1 MEKRIL
7 SIVLFILSALFLLG
21 CEGKGTLE
29 IDKPKGAKVYING
42 KYVGD
47 VPLKKELKEGKY
59 TIVVATSEYD
69 LEKKKDVQIYFDHTT
84 KLSFNPT
91 PKGVLKVNTKPEGA
105 LVLEGKNPIG
115 TTPLTEKI
123 DVGKHKI
130 IIKKGDIGTT
140 RVVNIE
146 YGKTTELFVDLEH
159 ATVHFYANP
168 SDAKL
173 IIDGKDYGTFPKTV
187 KLNEGVHKI
196 TVSKDV
202 YTDTFTLKV
211 KRGDELTVTYILK
224 PVQLPPVQAYGPI
237 AFTPDRKYLV
247 TMGKA
252 GIYFWDLKKFK
263 PQISLYD
270 PEDVRNF
277 DKFINFAISDTGKYV
292 AGIKPIRKMA
302 YALKDKTKKYD
313 KILVWDMATASPIF
327 SKMYPVESKAIALN
341 KGAKNIYLITKFG
354 HVKVIDRATGKE
366 TGEIRVGG
374 GYGFAR
380 YSDGKIYIGTAD
392 GKLVVVDTATNK
404 VEKTQNITTAKIN
417 DVEISADKKYVIVA
431 TGDGLVKVLDRNT
444 LNTVKEFSSNQEAIL
459 SANLSPE
466 NKKIAIGKPN
476 KTVEVYDMNTGNL
489 LYKIENLRANPTSVV
504 FATEDILI
512 TASSIDSPM
521 VSIWKNGKLLKK
533 WIQIIE

>member
-1 MEKRIL
+1 MEKRIF
-7 SIVLFILSALFLLG
+7 SIFLLILSALFLIS
-21 CEGKGTLE
+21 CEGRGTLE
-29 IDKPKGAKVYING
+29 IDEPKGAKVYING

-84 KLSFNPT
+84 KLSFKPT

-115 TTPLTEKI
+115 KTPLTEKI

-140 RVVNIE
+140 RIVNIE

-159 ATVHFYANP
+159 ATVHFYAQP

-187 KLNEGVHKI
+187 KLDEGIHKI
-196 TVSKDV
+196 TVSKDI

-211 KRGDELTVTYILK
+211 KRGDELRVTYLLK

-263 PQISLYD
+263 PQISLFD

-277 DKFINFAISDTGKYV
+277 DKFINFAISDKGRYV

-302 YALKDKTKKYD
+302 YALKDKNKKYD
-313 KILVWDMATASPIF
+313 KILVWDMTTASPIF
-327 SKMYPVESKAIALN
+327 SKLYPIESKAIALD
-341 KGAKNIYLITKFG
+341 KDAKHIYLVTKFG
-354 HVKVIDRATGKE
+354 HIEVIDRATGKE
-366 TGEIRVGG
+366 VGQIRIGG

-380 YSDGKIYIGTAD
+380 YSDGKIYLGTGD
-392 GKLVVVDTATNK
+392 GKLVVVNLVTKK
-404 VEKTQNITTAKIN
+404 VEDTKSLTSAKIN
-417 DVEISADKKYVIVA
+417 DVEISADKKYIVVA
-431 TGDGLVKVLDRNT
+431 TGDGLVKILDKNT
-444 LNTVKEFSSNQEAIL
+444 LETVKEFSHNDEVL

-466 NKKIAIGKPN
+466 NKKLAIGKPN
-476 KTVEVYDMNTGNL
+476 KVVEVYDLNTGNL
-489 LYKIENLRANPTSVV
+489 LYKIENLTAPPTSVL
-504 FATEDILI
+504 FATEEILI
-512 TASSIDSPM
+512 TASSIDNPM

-533 WIQIIE
+533 WIQVIE